1 MQEIMDIW
9 VNMANLSNNTKKS
22 LTPSNSKSFWII
34 FPKKVLKIGGFFKEK
49 LYNRKTVYNISNQF
63 LV

>member
-22 LTPSNSKSFWII
+22 LTPSNSKSF
-34 FPKKVLKIGGFFKEK
+34 
-49 LYNRKTVYNISNQF
+49 
-63 LV
+63 